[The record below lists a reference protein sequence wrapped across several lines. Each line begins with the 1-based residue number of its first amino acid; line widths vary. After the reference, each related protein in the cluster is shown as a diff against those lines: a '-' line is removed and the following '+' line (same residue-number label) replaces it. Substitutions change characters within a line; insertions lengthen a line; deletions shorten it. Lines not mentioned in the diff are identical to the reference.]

1 MRQYEPSTNRL
12 KKGKPMTEKDIER
25 EIKREERRI
34 KSLENKIEDIKFDIQ
49 ATRTSILFWKKE
61 LEKVRKANAKKEK
74 KAK

>member
-1 MRQYEPSTNRL
+1 
-12 KKGKPMTEKDIER
+12 MTEKDIER
-25 EIKREERRI
+25 EIKREECRI

-49 ATRTSILFWKKE
+49 ATRSSILFWKKE